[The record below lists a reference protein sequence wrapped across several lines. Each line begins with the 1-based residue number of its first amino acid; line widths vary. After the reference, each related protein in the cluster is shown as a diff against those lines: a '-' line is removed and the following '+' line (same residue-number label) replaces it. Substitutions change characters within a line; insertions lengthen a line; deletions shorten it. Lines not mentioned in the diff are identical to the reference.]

1 MESIN
6 RLSSL
11 DRLSKT
17 MCRMVGAVFKGAF
30 PSCALSNL
38 RVVSEI
44 GKVPNQGDEL
54 DGHRDGWG
62 MVSFSNGSPFYVGRS
77 ARPIHLDPSFDSAL
91 SGVAELERPNIL
103 ICHARRGSEGEV
115 NLQNTQPFLGSGVAF
130 AHNGSVKAFRP
141 ETSRSPRGSTDSER
155 VFAAFLD
162 RYDVVG
168 EVEGAL
174 SATLK
179 DEISGHNVTGL
190 VFLISD
196 GTYLYGYRDYGEG
209 NDGDYY
215 NMKFVAGDGCVTVY
229 QQSPHRDDSRAI
241 TVERGCLIR
250 VGLDLKVDI
259 KKLC

>member
-1 MESIN
+1 
-6 RLSSL
+6 
-11 DRLSKT
+11 
-17 MCRMVGAVFKGAF
+17 MCRMVGVVFNDAF
-30 PSCALSNL
+30 PRKALLDL

-44 GKVPNQGDEL
+44 GKVPDQGDEP

-91 SGVAELERPNIL
+91 CSVAELERPSIL

-115 NLQNTQPFLGSGVAF
+115 ALQNTQPFLGSGLAF
-130 AHNGSVKAFRP
+130 AHNGRVKEFHP
-141 ETSRSPRGSTDSER
+141 ETSHSPRGTTDSER

-162 RYDVVG
+162 RYDAVS

-174 SATLK
+174 SAILK
-179 DEISGHNVTGL
+179 DEIDGHNVTGL

-196 GTYLYGYRDYGEG
+196 GAYLYGYRDYGEG

-215 NMKFVAGDGCVTVY
+215 NMKFVSGDGCVIVY
-229 QQSPHRDDSRAI
+229 QQSTLRDDPRAI
-241 TVERGCLIR
+241 TVERGSLIR
-250 VGLDLKVDI
+250 VGHDLKVDV
-259 KKLC
+259 KKLR